1 MVFLT
6 YLQAKRAEQVLFVAS
21 FVDHQIKSNHA
32 NAIQM
37 GKIMIIPFF
46 FGCPTFIYFHGFS
59 VTYQTIKCGFP
70 EMGLHQKWMVHSGK
84 SESEMDNLN

>member
-46 FGCPTFIYFHGFS
+46 LGALLSSTFMVFRSHIKLSNVGF
-59 VTYQTIKCGFP
+59 
-70 EMGLHQKWMVHSGK
+70 QKWGYTKNGWFIVENPK
-84 SESEMDNLN
+84 VKWII